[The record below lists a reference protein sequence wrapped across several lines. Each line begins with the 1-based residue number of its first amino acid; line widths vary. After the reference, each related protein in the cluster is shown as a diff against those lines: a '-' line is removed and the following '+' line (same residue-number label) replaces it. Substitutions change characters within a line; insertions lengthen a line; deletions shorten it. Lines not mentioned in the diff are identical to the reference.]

1 LIRILKDSEGGWFE
15 DTFTLSVSDREMILA
30 TGPDG
35 DIWVAFR
42 GTSTVQSMKKVSGWW
57 AVQTA
62 LNASFGTYTIAA
74 GPGGTM
80 WVGSTGGQTSQLIE
94 QEDTWKI
101 LEPISAQGRTQ
112 VATATDDG
120 ALWWSDGG
128 CALHSW
134 KSTAGVA
141 PAITSSASG
150 SMTQGEYSTVTL
162 TATGAPKVTFSK
174 VGNLPEGVSFNVDT
188 ANSQAT
194 FAGQPSNSV
203 TPGNY
208 TFKIIAD
215 NGAYRAAV
223 QTFTLTVSAPPPT
236 TTTTETPTT
245 TTEAPTT
252 TTEAPTLTDAPSNEV
267 TTTTEAPL
275 NEEPTSTTV
284 PRASTT
290 TTVAT
295 TNSSVVPPAESVV
308 AALPVASTPL
318 VADNSISAGAEVS
331 VTFGGFAPGEFVQL
345 IVASTPQVIGSGY
358 ANAQGVVT
366 LSGNIPASLSSGNH
380 TLAVYA
386 PESGTGFKQPITVAG
401 LTLPATGTSN
411 RLWPIMMM
419 LFGGAALIVAARR
432 RRIS

>member
-1 LIRILKDSEGGWFE
+1 
-15 DTFTLSVSDREMILA
+15 
-30 TGPDG
+30 
-35 DIWVAFR
+35 
-42 GTSTVQSMKKVSGWW
+42 
-57 AVQTA
+57 
-62 LNASFGTYTIAA
+62 
-74 GPGGTM
+74 
-80 WVGSTGGQTSQLIE
+80 
-94 QEDTWKI
+94 
-101 LEPISAQGRTQ
+101 
-112 VATATDDG
+112 
-120 ALWWSDGG
+120 
-128 CALHSW
+128 
-134 KSTAGVA
+134 
-141 PAITSSASG
+141 
-150 SMTQGEYSTVTL
+150 MTQGEYSTLTL

-236 TTTTETPTT
+236 TTTTE
-245 TTEAPTT
+245 APTT
-252 TTEAPTLTDAPSNEV
+252 TTEAPTSTDAPSNEV
-267 TTTTEAPL
+267 TTTTEAPS

-295 TNSSVVPPAESVV
+295 TNSSVAPPAESVV
-308 AALPVASTPL
+308 AALPVAITPL

-331 VTFGGFAPGEFVQL
+331 VTFGGFVPGEFVQL

-411 RLWPIMMM
+411 RLWPMMMM